1 MTWIRIVPYEE
12 STGRLRTLYDSIKGP
27 HKTIDNIMKAHSLR
41 PHSMVGH
48 LALYKSVLHH
58 SANTL
63 PQWFLECLGLYVS
76 LMNGCEYCVDH
87 HSEGMRRALGND
99 VRASLIRDSLENGN
113 LDVAFGSKERAVLHY
128 AERLT
133 RRPADVEE
141 NDMHL
146 LRAAGISEGEI
157 LEANQVISYFAY
169 ANRTV
174 QGLGVT
180 TEGDILGLSPSDQD
194 PSDLSHR

>member
-1 MTWIRIVPYEE
+1 MTWIDIVLYEE
-12 STGRLRTLYDSIKGP
+12 STGQLRTQYDSIKGP
-27 HKTIDNIMKAHSLR
+27 HETIDNIMKAHSLR

-48 LALYKSVLHH
+48 LALYKNVLHH

-63 PQWFLECLGLYVS
+63 PQWLLECLGLYVS
-76 LMNGCEYCVDH
+76 LMNDCEYCVNH
-87 HSEGMRRALGND
+87 HFEGMRRTLGSD
-99 VRASLIRDSLENGN
+99 ERASLIWDSLKNGS
-113 LDVAFGSKERAVLHY
+113 LAVAFDSKERAILHY

-133 RRPADVEE
+133 RTPVKIVE

-146 LRAAGISEGEI
+146 LRAAGFSDGEI

-169 ANRTV
+169 ANRMV
-174 QGLGVT
+174 LGLGVT

-194 PSDLSHR
+194 PSILTHR

>member
-1 MTWIRIVPYEE
+1 MTWIHTVLYEE

-27 HKTIDNIMKAHSLR
+27 HETIDNIMKAHSLR

-48 LALYKSVLHH
+48 LALYKNILHH

-63 PQWFLECLGLYVS
+63 PQWLLECLGLYVS

-87 HSEGMRRALGND
+87 HFEGMRRTLGND
-99 VRASLIRDSLENGN
+99 ERASLIWDSLKNGN
-113 LDVAFGSKERAVLHY
+113 LAVAFDSKERAVLHY

-133 RRPADVEE
+133 RTPVEVEE
-141 NDMHL
+141 NDVHL
-146 LRAAGISEGEI
+146 LRAAGFSDSEI

-169 ANRTV
+169 ANRMV

-180 TEGDILGLSPSDQD
+180 TEGDILGLSPSNQD
-194 PSDLSHR
+194 PSILTHR